1 MIGRRILLM
10 ALPLVG
16 LPAAAIAQLSRRV
29 HRVGVLTPSPQQWEA
44 DSFMDELRKL
54 GHDPGKAPLLD
65 IRSAE
70 GDLGRLPALAVQ
82 LVKAGVDV
90 IVAANTPAARAAMA
104 ATSILPIIAG
114 AVADPVLLGL
124 VSNLARPGGNVT
136 GVSNMSAELAPKR
149 LEILKEAVP
158 SIRRIV
164 TQYHPDEPI
173 SAPQIRDLDQA
184 ANRFGIAFQH
194 HPVRTGEDVETSLRQ
209 AVGWPADALMRLAGQ
224 GLTLGG
230 PMAEL
235 ALRQRLPAMVL
246 TAVDVRAGGLISYFA
261 NHSALWRRAAHLTHR
276 VLAGDAAGE
285 LPFERP
291 TQFEL
296 AINLATAKA
305 LGLTLPPS
313 ILARADEVIE

>member
-1 MIGRRILLM
+1 MIARRILL
-10 ALPLVG
+10 ATLPLVG
-16 LPAAAIAQLSRRV
+16 LAAPALAQRGDRV
-29 HRVGVLTPSPQQWEA
+29 RRVGVLTPGPRQWEQ
-44 DSFMDELRKL
+44 DVFRDELRKL
-54 GHDPGKAPLLD
+54 GHQPDKTLLLE
-65 IRSAE
+65 IFSADE
-70 GDLGRLPALAVQ
+70 DLDRLPVLAAQ

-90 IVAANTPAARAAMA
+90 VVAVNTPAARAAMA
-104 ATSILPIIAG
+104 ASATLPIVAG
-114 AVADPVLLGL
+114 GVADPVVLGL

-184 ANRFGIAFQH
+184 ATRFGVAFQH
-194 HPVRTGEDVETSLRQ
+194 HPVRTREDVEASLRQ
-209 AVGWPADALMRLAGQ
+209 ATGWPADAVMRLAGQ

-230 PMAEL
+230 PMADL

-246 TAVDVRAGGLISYFA
+246 TSVDVRAGGLISYFA
-261 NHSALWRRAAHLTHR
+261 DHSALWRRVAHLTHR
-276 VLAGDAAGE
+276 VLSGEAPGE

-291 TQFEL
+291 TRFEL
-296 AINLATAKA
+296 AINLVTAKQ
-305 LGLTLPPS
+305 LGLTISPVL
-313 ILARADEVIE
+313 LARADEVIE